1 MFSFMEEIIQELR
14 QCGRIRTSET
24 YGSALSSFSRFRN
37 GADLPLNA
45 MTPSLLASYESY
57 LSCARGLSPNS
68 TSFYMRILRAVYN
81 RAVDR
86 GLTEQKYPFKTVYT
100 GVGRTRKRAI
110 SMPLLRRISRL
121 PLAKGSPLDFARD
134 MFLFSFYTRG
144 MPFVD
149 MAYLRRSDLSH
160 GMLEYRR
167 RKTGQLLRVR
177 WETCMQQLLDKYP
190 LRPETGYL
198 LPIITDAHADQRR
211 QYILASHKVNRNLKS
226 VGQMAGAEQPLS
238 MYVARHTWATA
249 ARNRHIPLSVISD
262 GLGHDSENTTRIYLD
277 SIDNAEIDK
286 ANRLIL
292 NALWK

>member
-1 MFSFMEEIIQELR
+1 
-14 QCGRIRTSET
+14 
-24 YGSALSSFSRFRN
+24 
-37 GADLPLNA
+37 
-45 MTPSLLASYESY
+45 
-57 LSCARGLSPNS
+57 
-68 TSFYMRILRAVYN
+68 
-81 RAVDR
+81 
-86 GLTEQKYPFKTVYT
+86 
-100 GVGRTRKRAI
+100 
-110 SMPLLRRISRL
+110 
-121 PLAKGSPLDFARD
+121 

-226 VGQMAGAEQPLS
+226 VG
-238 MYVARHTWATA
+238 H
-249 ARNRHIPLSVISD
+249 
-262 GLGHDSENTTRIYLD
+262 TTRIYLD

>member
-1 MFSFMEEIIQELR
+1 
-14 QCGRIRTSET
+14 
-24 YGSALSSFSRFRN
+24 
-37 GADLPLNA
+37 
-45 MTPSLLASYESY
+45 
-57 LSCARGLSPNS
+57 
-68 TSFYMRILRAVYN
+68 
-81 RAVDR
+81 
-86 GLTEQKYPFKTVYT
+86 
-100 GVGRTRKRAI
+100 
-110 SMPLLRRISRL
+110 
-121 PLAKGSPLDFARD
+121 

>member
-1 MFSFMEEIIQELR
+1 MEEIIQELR
-14 QCGRIRTSET
+14 QGGKIRTSET
-24 YGSALSSFSRFRN
+24 YGSALSSFRYFRN

-86 GLTEQKYPFKTVYT
+86 GLTEQKYPFRAVYT

-198 LPIITDAHADQRR
+198 LPIITDVHADQRR
-211 QYILASHKVNRNLKS
+211 QYILASHKINRNLKS
-226 VGQMAGAEQPLS
+226 VGQMAGADQPLS

-262 GLGHDSENTTRIYLD
+262 GLGHDSESTTRIYLD
-277 SIDNAEIDK
+277 SIDNVEIDK

>member
-1 MFSFMEEIIQELR
+1 
-14 QCGRIRTSET
+14 
-24 YGSALSSFSRFRN
+24 
-37 GADLPLNA
+37 
-45 MTPSLLASYESY
+45 
-57 LSCARGLSPNS
+57 
-68 TSFYMRILRAVYN
+68 
-81 RAVDR
+81 
-86 GLTEQKYPFKTVYT
+86 
-100 GVGRTRKRAI
+100 
-110 SMPLLRRISRL
+110 
-121 PLAKGSPLDFARD
+121 
-134 MFLFSFYTRG
+134 
-144 MPFVD
+144 
-149 MAYLRRSDLSH
+149 
-160 GMLEYRR
+160 MLEYRR

-277 SIDNAEIDK
+277 SVDNAEIDK